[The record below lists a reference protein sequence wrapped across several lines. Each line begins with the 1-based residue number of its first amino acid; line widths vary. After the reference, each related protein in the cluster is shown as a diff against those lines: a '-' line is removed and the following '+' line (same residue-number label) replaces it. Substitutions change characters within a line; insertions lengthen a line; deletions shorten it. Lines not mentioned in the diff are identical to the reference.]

1 MALEEEIRALTAAL
15 NRNSD
20 LLEGL
25 TAKANA
31 AKGAEPA
38 KKAVETEKDESAT
51 AKKVEAEPAAEKK
64 PRGRPKAEKAPSEA
78 DMVAATK
85 KFLDV
90 EAEDEYNARRDFVRK
105 IVDKYGVQKMSQ
117 IAEDKRAAALESLDN
132 YTRGEADEA
141 GDEDDLA

>member
-1 MALEEEIRALTAAL
+1 MALEEQLAALTAAL

-25 TAKANA
+25 TAKAA
-31 AKGAEPA
+31 AAQATKAAEKPVEKAAEKPAESPKKEEAEPA
-38 KKAVETEKDESAT
+38 KK
-51 AKKVEAEPAAEKK
+51 
-64 PRGRPKAEKAPSEA
+64 RGRPAKSEKAPSEA

-90 EAEDEYNARRDFVRK
+90 EAEDEYNARRDFVK
-105 IVDKYGVQKMSQ
+105 SLVKKHGVDKMSQ

-132 YTRGEADEA
+132 FTRGEPDDE
-141 GDEDDLA
+141 GQEEDDLA

>member
-31 AKGAEPA
+31 AKGAEPVKKAEAEKAESAPA
-38 KKAVETEKDESAT
+38 KKA
-51 AKKVEAEPAAEKK
+51 EAEPAAEKK

-105 IVDKYGVQKMSQ
+105 LVEKHGVQKMSQ
-117 IAEDKRAAALESLDN
+117 IAEDKRAVALEALDN
-132 YTRGEADEA
+132 YTRGEPDEA

>member
-31 AKGAEPA
+31 AKGAEPVKKAEAEKAESA
-38 KKAVETEKDESAT
+38 KKA
-51 AKKVEAEPAAEKK
+51 EAEPAAEKK

-105 IVDKYGVQKMSQ
+105 LVEKHGVQKMSQ
-117 IAEDKRAAALESLDN
+117 IAEDKRAAALEALDN
-132 YTRGEADEA
+132 YTRGEPDEA

>member
-31 AKGAEPA
+31 AKGAEPVKKAEVEKTEAPA
-38 KKAVETEKDESAT
+38 KKA
-51 AKKVEAEPAAEKK
+51 EAEAPAEKK
-64 PRGRPKAEKAPSEA
+64 TRGRPKAEKAPSEA

-105 IVDKYGVQKMSQ
+105 LVEKHGVQKMSQ
-117 IAEDKRAAALESLDN
+117 IAEDKRAVALEALDN
-132 YTRGEADEA
+132 YTRGEPDEA